1 MQPLHRN
8 PEGFDHKS
16 NHQEHPQPVAAAKG
30 RSNKKGAQP
39 GLERLGAGKQ
49 PWPGTGLLCG
59 CIKVRRERMVPGQAA
74 AGTFRSAGAAE
85 SIAQEKWEQLRVQ
98 SLWGAPEKSVK
109 RKRETAAASGGGN
122 WRDRKFFRSG
132 QAAGPTTQGKREQS
146 GHRAPPGRWRS
157 HGGNARRL
165 RRLICRRSWRCPG

>member
-1 MQPLHRN
+1 
-8 PEGFDHKS
+8 
-16 NHQEHPQPVAAAKG
+16 
-30 RSNKKGAQP
+30 
-39 GLERLGAGKQ
+39 
-49 PWPGTGLLCG
+49 
-59 CIKVRRERMVPGQAA
+59 MVPGQAA

-132 QAAGPTTQGKREQS
+132 QAAGPTTRGKREQS

-157 HGGNARRL
+157 HGG
-165 RRLICRRSWRCPG
+165 S

>member
-1 MQPLHRN
+1 MGAGPQGRGNIKRVEGCAAERCLRQKQPKRSRGSGLLFARA
-8 PEGFDHKS
+8 PRR
-16 NHQEHPQPVAAAKG
+16 PQQKQGTATRRDLIKNKITRAPPGAAAKG

-85 SIAQEKWEQLRVQ
+85 SIAQEKWEQ
-98 SLWGAPEKSVK
+98 
-109 RKRETAAASGGGN
+109 
-122 WRDRKFFRSG
+122 
-132 QAAGPTTQGKREQS
+132 S